1 MRHLR
6 PDLNIALLRGNV
18 QRRLRQLDE
27 GHYDA
32 IILAMAGLKRIGLKT
47 RGHPISEEVMMPA
60 ASQGVI
66 AIQIATHDEAR
77 AEAMRHL
84 FGNMNYETT
93 AICTQAER
101 ALLGHLD
108 GSCRTP
114 IGAMA
119 DI

>member
-1 MRHLR
+1 MARIGTSSVRRAALLRHLR

-32 IILAMAGLKRIGLKT
+32 IILAMAGLKRIGLGNAWT
-47 RGHPISEEVMMPA
+47 SHFRRHDTA

-77 AEAMRHL
+77 ARPCVIYL
-84 FGNMNYETT
+84 V
-93 AICTQAER
+93 R
-101 ALLGHLD
+101 
-108 GSCRTP
+108 
-114 IGAMA
+114 
-119 DI
+119 